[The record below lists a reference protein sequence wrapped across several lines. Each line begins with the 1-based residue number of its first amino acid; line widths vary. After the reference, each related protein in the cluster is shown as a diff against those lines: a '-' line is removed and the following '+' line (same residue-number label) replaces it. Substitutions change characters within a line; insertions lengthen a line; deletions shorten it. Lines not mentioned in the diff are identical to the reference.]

1 MGICC
6 SRFCARREGEV
17 EPLIFE
23 PTPLLPWTRKWGCR
37 KCPASYDKLHE
48 ITSHVGL
55 HMPPNYETYSQII
68 VKNY

>member
-6 SRFCARREGEV
+6 SIFCARREVEV

-23 PTPLLPWTRKWGCR
+23 PTPLLPRTRKWGCR
-37 KCPASYDKLHE
+37 MCPASYDKLHE
-48 ITSHVGL
+48 ITSHVL
-55 HMPPNYETYSQII
+55 YMPPNYETYSQII